1 MAENKKLQDVMGVT
15 MDKVKG
21 MIDADSIIGKPIN
34 LDDGTIIIPVNRVS
48 YGFASGGSDLPS
60 KQTGNFAGGG
70 GAGITMEPV
79 AFLVIKNDS
88 VRVMQINAH
97 PGTVMTNWSTP
108 SLIWSTRSAVWSRV
122 KRTKLPLFN
131 TEHTKTARIPDCK
144 GPRRL
149 AFYL

>member
-1 MAENKKLQDVMGVT
+1 MADSKKLQDVMGVT

-34 LDDGTIIIPVNRVS
+34 LEDGTIIIPVNRVS

-97 PGTVMTNWSTP
+97 PGTVDKIVDSFPDMVDKVSG
-108 SLIWSTRSAVWSRV
+108 LV
-122 KRTKLPLFN
+122 KGK
-131 TEHTKTARIPDCK
+131 K
-144 GPRRL
+144 GDTVPNE
-149 AFYL
+149 

>member
-79 AFLVIKNDS
+79 AFLVIKTDS

-97 PGTVMTNWSTP
+97 PGTVDKLVDSFPDMVDKVSGLVKGKKDETP
-108 SLIWSTRSAVWSRV
+108 SV
-122 KRTKLPLFN
+122 
-131 TEHTKTARIPDCK
+131 
-144 GPRRL
+144 
-149 AFYL
+149 

>member
-21 MIDADSIIGKPIN
+21 MTDADSIIGKPIN

-60 KQTGNFAGGG
+60 KQTGIFAGGG

-97 PGTVMTNWSTP
+97 PGTVDKLVDSFPDMVDKVSGLVKGKKDETP
-108 SLIWSTRSAVWSRV
+108 SV
-122 KRTKLPLFN
+122 
-131 TEHTKTARIPDCK
+131 
-144 GPRRL
+144 
-149 AFYL
+149 

>member
-1 MAENKKLQDVMGVT
+1 MADNKKLQDVMGVT

-48 YGFASGGSDLPS
+48 YGFASGGSDLPT

-70 GAGITMEPV
+70 GAGVTMEPV

-97 PGTVMTNWSTP
+97 PGTVDKIVDSFPDMVDKVSG
-108 SLIWSTRSAVWSRV
+108 LV
-122 KRTKLPLFN
+122 KGKKDDT
-131 TEHTKTARIPDCK
+131 IPNV
-144 GPRRL
+144 
-149 AFYL
+149 

>member
-48 YGFASGGSDLPS
+48 YGFASGDSDLPA

-97 PGTVMTNWSTP
+97 PGTVDKLVDSFPDMVDKVSGLVKGKKDETP
-108 SLIWSTRSAVWSRV
+108 SV
-122 KRTKLPLFN
+122 
-131 TEHTKTARIPDCK
+131 
-144 GPRRL
+144 
-149 AFYL
+149 

>member
-97 PGTVMTNWSTP
+97 PGTVDKLVDSFPDMVDKVSGLVKGKKDETP
-108 SLIWSTRSAVWSRV
+108 S
-122 KRTKLPLFN
+122 
-131 TEHTKTARIPDCK
+131 
-144 GPRRL
+144 G
-149 AFYL
+149 

>member
-1 MAENKKLQDVMGVT
+1 MADNKKLQDVMGVT

-34 LDDGTIIIPVNRVS
+34 LEDGTIIIPVNRVS
-48 YGFASGGSDLPS
+48 YGFASGGSDLPT

-70 GAGITMEPV
+70 GAGVTMEPV

-97 PGTVMTNWSTP
+97 PGTVDKIVDSFPDMVDKVSG
-108 SLIWSTRSAVWSRV
+108 LV
-122 KRTKLPLFN
+122 KNKKDDT
-131 TEHTKTARIPDCK
+131 IPNV
-144 GPRRL
+144 
-149 AFYL
+149 

>member
-34 LDDGTIIIPVNRVS
+34 LDDGTILIPVNRVS

-97 PGTVMTNWSTP
+97 PGTVDKLVDSFPDMVDKVSGLVKGKKDETP
-108 SLIWSTRSAVWSRV
+108 SV
-122 KRTKLPLFN
+122 
-131 TEHTKTARIPDCK
+131 
-144 GPRRL
+144 
-149 AFYL
+149 

>member
-97 PGTVMTNWSTP
+97 PGTVDKLVDSFPDMVDKVSGLVKGKKDETP
-108 SLIWSTRSAVWSRV
+108 
-122 KRTKLPLFN
+122 
-131 TEHTKTARIPDCK
+131 TA
-144 GPRRL
+144 
-149 AFYL
+149 

>member
-1 MAENKKLQDVMGVT
+1 MGVT

-34 LDDGTIIIPVNRVS
+34 LEDGTIIIPVNRVS
-48 YGFASGGSDLPS
+48 YGFASGGSDLPT

-70 GAGITMEPV
+70 GAGVTMEPV

-97 PGTVMTNWSTP
+97 PGTVDKIVDSFPDMVDKVSG
-108 SLIWSTRSAVWSRV
+108 LV
-122 KRTKLPLFN
+122 KNKKDDT
-131 TEHTKTARIPDCK
+131 IPNV
-144 GPRRL
+144 
-149 AFYL
+149 

>member
-60 KQTGNFAGGG
+60 KQTGNFAG
-70 GAGITMEPV
+70 AGITMEPV

-97 PGTVMTNWSTP
+97 PGTVDKLVDSFPDMVDKVSGLVKGKKDETP
-108 SLIWSTRSAVWSRV
+108 SV
-122 KRTKLPLFN
+122 
-131 TEHTKTARIPDCK
+131 
-144 GPRRL
+144 
-149 AFYL
+149 

>member
-1 MAENKKLQDVMGVT
+1 MADSKKLQDVMGVT

-34 LDDGTIIIPVNRVS
+34 LEDGTIIIPVNRVS
-48 YGFASGGSDLPS
+48 YGFASGGSDLPT

-97 PGTVMTNWSTP
+97 SGTVDKIVDSFPDMVDKVSG
-108 SLIWSTRSAVWSRV
+108 LV
-122 KRTKLPLFN
+122 KGKKDDTVPN
-131 TEHTKTARIPDCK
+131 V
-144 GPRRL
+144 
-149 AFYL
+149 

>member
-70 GAGITMEPV
+70 GAGIRMEPV
-79 AFLVIKNDS
+79 GFVVIKNGR
-88 VRVMQINAH
+88 VRVMQVNAH
-97 PGTVMTNWSTP
+97 PGTVDKLVDPFSDMVAKVSG
-108 SLIWSTRSAVWSRV
+108 LV
-122 KRTKLPLFN
+122 KGKKD
-131 TEHTKTARIPDCK
+131 ETASV
-144 GPRRL
+144 
-149 AFYL
+149 

>member
-60 KQTGNFAGGG
+60 KQSGNFAGGG

-97 PGTVMTNWSTP
+97 PGTVDKLVDSFPDMVDKVSGLVKGKKDETP
-108 SLIWSTRSAVWSRV
+108 SV
-122 KRTKLPLFN
+122 
-131 TEHTKTARIPDCK
+131 
-144 GPRRL
+144 
-149 AFYL
+149 

>member
-97 PGTVMTNWSTP
+97 PGTVDKLVDSFPDMVDKVSGLVKGKKDETP
-108 SLIWSTRSAVWSRV
+108 SV
-122 KRTKLPLFN
+122 
-131 TEHTKTARIPDCK
+131 
-144 GPRRL
+144 
-149 AFYL
+149 

>member
-48 YGFASGGSDLPS
+48 
-60 KQTGNFAGGG
+60 
-70 GAGITMEPV
+70 
-79 AFLVIKNDS
+79 FLVIKNDS

-97 PGTVMTNWSTP
+97 PGTVDKLVDSFPDMVDKVSGLVKGKKDETP
-108 SLIWSTRSAVWSRV
+108 SV
-122 KRTKLPLFN
+122 
-131 TEHTKTARIPDCK
+131 
-144 GPRRL
+144 
-149 AFYL
+149 

>member
-97 PGTVMTNWSTP
+97 PGTVDKLVDSFPDMVDKVSGLVKGKKDEAP
-108 SLIWSTRSAVWSRV
+108 SA
-122 KRTKLPLFN
+122 
-131 TEHTKTARIPDCK
+131 
-144 GPRRL
+144 
-149 AFYL
+149 

>member
-1 MAENKKLQDVMGVT
+1 MGVT

-34 LDDGTIIIPVNRVS
+34 LQDGTIIIPVNRVS
-48 YGFASGGSDLPS
+48 YGFASGGSDLPA
-60 KQTGNFAGGG
+60 KQIGNFAGGG

-97 PGTVMTNWSTP
+97 PGTVDKIVDSFPDMVDKVGG
-108 SLIWSTRSAVWSRV
+108 LV
-122 KRTKLPLFN
+122 KGKKDN
-131 TEHTKTARIPDCK
+131 TAP
-144 GPRRL
+144 GV
-149 AFYL
+149 

>member
-1 MAENKKLQDVMGVT
+1 MADNKKLQDVMGVT

-34 LDDGTIIIPVNRVS
+34 LEDGTIIIPVNRVS
-48 YGFASGGSDLPS
+48 YGFASGGSDLPT

-70 GAGITMEPV
+70 GAGVTMEPV

-97 PGTVMTNWSTP
+97 PGTVDKIVDSFPDMVDKVSG
-108 SLIWSTRSAVWSRV
+108 LV
-122 KRTKLPLFN
+122 KNKKDDTVPN
-131 TEHTKTARIPDCK
+131 V
-144 GPRRL
+144 
-149 AFYL
+149 

>member
-70 GAGITMEPV
+70 GAGITMEPG

-88 VRVMQINAH
+88 VPVLQINAH
-97 PGTVMTNWSTP
+97 PRTVVKLVDSFPDMVDKASGLVKGKKDETP
-108 SLIWSTRSAVWSRV
+108 SA
-122 KRTKLPLFN
+122 
-131 TEHTKTARIPDCK
+131 
-144 GPRRL
+144 
-149 AFYL
+149 

>member
-1 MAENKKLQDVMGVT
+1 MADNKKLQDVTGVT

-34 LDDGTIIIPVNRVS
+34 LEDGTIIIPVNRVS
-48 YGFASGGSDLPS
+48 YGFASGGSDLPT

-70 GAGITMEPV
+70 GAGVTMEPV

-97 PGTVMTNWSTP
+97 PGTVDKIVDSFPDMVDKVSG
-108 SLIWSTRSAVWSRV
+108 LV
-122 KRTKLPLFN
+122 KNKKDDTVPN
-131 TEHTKTARIPDCK
+131 V
-144 GPRRL
+144 
-149 AFYL
+149 

>member
-48 YGFASGGSDLPS
+48 YGFASGGSDLPT

-97 PGTVMTNWSTP
+97 PGTVDKLVDSFPDMVDKVSGLVKGKKDETP
-108 SLIWSTRSAVWSRV
+108 SV
-122 KRTKLPLFN
+122 
-131 TEHTKTARIPDCK
+131 
-144 GPRRL
+144 
-149 AFYL
+149 

>member
-1 MAENKKLQDVMGVT
+1 MAENKKLQDVMSVT

-97 PGTVMTNWSTP
+97 PGTVDKLVDSFPDMVDKVSGLVKGKKDETP
-108 SLIWSTRSAVWSRV
+108 SV
-122 KRTKLPLFN
+122 
-131 TEHTKTARIPDCK
+131 
-144 GPRRL
+144 
-149 AFYL
+149 

>member
-48 YGFASGGSDLPS
+48 YGFASGGSDLPA

-97 PGTVMTNWSTP
+97 PGTVDKLVDSFPDMVDKVSGLVKGKKDETP
-108 SLIWSTRSAVWSRV
+108 SV
-122 KRTKLPLFN
+122 
-131 TEHTKTARIPDCK
+131 
-144 GPRRL
+144 
-149 AFYL
+149 

>member
-1 MAENKKLQDVMGVT
+1 MADNKKLQDVMGVT

-34 LDDGTIIIPVNRVS
+34 LEDGTIIIPVNRVS
-48 YGFASGGSDLPS
+48 YGFASGGSDLPT

-70 GAGITMEPV
+70 GAGVTMEPV

-97 PGTVMTNWSTP
+97 PGTVDKIVDSFPDMVDKVSG
-108 SLIWSTRSAVWSRV
+108 
-122 KRTKLPLFN
+122 LFKN
-131 TEHTKTARIPDCK
+131 RKDHTVPNV
-144 GPRRL
+144 
-149 AFYL
+149 

>member
-1 MAENKKLQDVMGVT
+1 MADSKKLQDVMGVT

-34 LDDGTIIIPVNRVS
+34 LEDGTIIIPVNRVS

-97 PGTVMTNWSTP
+97 PGTVDKIVDSFPDMVDKVSG
-108 SLIWSTRSAVWSRV
+108 LV
-122 KRTKLPLFN
+122 KGKKDDTVPN
-131 TEHTKTARIPDCK
+131 E
-144 GPRRL
+144 
-149 AFYL
+149 

>member
-60 KQTGNFAGGG
+60 KQAGNFAGGG

-97 PGTVMTNWSTP
+97 PGTVDKLVDSFPDMVDKVSG
-108 SLIWSTRSAVWSRV
+108 LV
-122 KRTKLPLFN
+122 KGKKDET
-131 TEHTKTARIPDCK
+131 HSV
-144 GPRRL
+144 
-149 AFYL
+149 

>member
-1 MAENKKLQDVMGVT
+1 MAENKKLQDVMSVT

-21 MIDADSIIGKPIN
+21 MIDADSIIGKPSN

-97 PGTVMTNWSTP
+97 PGTVDKLVDSFPDMVDKVSGLVKGKKDETP
-108 SLIWSTRSAVWSRV
+108 SV
-122 KRTKLPLFN
+122 
-131 TEHTKTARIPDCK
+131 
-144 GPRRL
+144 
-149 AFYL
+149 